1 MTGHD
6 FVATIGLGIRLP
18 NGDPNQL
25 SAVGTYPSV
34 SHSKV
39 RTMRT
44 NQLSAHAG
52 MRRRGKLAVATG
64 SLVTVSAL
72 LLAGCSAADSSGGSD
87 ASGGT
92 VELTMMNHSR
102 GQEAAL
108 GMLAEQYE
116 EETGVVV
123 TVDTPGPA
131 DYVAKLQAA
140 AQANDMPDVYT
151 AVGATDM
158 APFYKAGWAL
168 RLDDELAD
176 GWSDNFTPAVLEL
189 TAFPEGNPLEVPA
202 GSYAAYWELATF
214 GLLVQPETAGIDAAN
229 PPTTIDE
236 MIDEFNDGTFS
247 VAASLTPSLLQSYAS
262 NYMTDEEINATFTG
276 DAPWTTDAWEN
287 TFQLLVDLTEGGVIA
302 NDALPGG
309 SDDNPTVEKSFF
321 NIQDTGAIFDGS
333 WAVAVAKTTA
343 PDFTDYVSMV
353 LPAASDGDY
362 EPRSPGVTGRGAAV
376 NAKGDHVDE
385 ALAFVKWLTEPEQ
398 QKVFVDE
405 AGMIPTNPELLDSLA
420 VPDQIAGMASAI
432 GDIQIV
438 PVQLTADVNDA
449 IIRGSQ
455 SIVLGEKTVEQVL
468 EEVQTAQDQS
478 S

>member
-1 MTGHD
+1 
-6 FVATIGLGIRLP
+6 
-18 NGDPNQL
+18 
-25 SAVGTYPSV
+25 
-34 SHSKV
+34 
-39 RTMRT
+39 MRT
-44 NQLSAHAG
+44 NQLSNRAG
-52 MRRRGKLAVATG
+52 AAGRRGKLVAAG
-64 SLVTVSAL
+64 SLFAAAAL
-72 LLAGCSAADSSGGSD
+72 VLAGCSGSGDSDSSDSAD
-87 ASGGT
+87 GT

-108 GMLAEQYE
+108 GMLAEQYQ

-123 TVDTPGPA
+123 TIDTPGPA

-168 RLDDELAD
+168 QLDDELAA
-176 GWSDNFTPAVLEL
+176 GWSDSFTPAVLEL

-214 GLLVQPETAGIDAAN
+214 GLLVQPDTAGIDADN
-229 PPTTIDE
+229 PPTTIGE
-236 MIDEFNDGTFS
+236 MIDQFNDGTFS
-247 VAASLTPSLLQSYAS
+247 VAASLTPALLQSYAS
-262 NYMTDEEINATFTG
+262 NYMTDDEINATFTG
-276 DAPWTTDAWEN
+276 DAPWTTDAWAK
-287 TFQLLVDLTEGGVIA
+287 TFQLLVDLTEGGVVA
-302 NDALPGG
+302 NNALPGG
-309 SDDNPTVEKSFF
+309 ADDNPTVEKSFF

-343 PDFTDYVSMV
+343 PDFTDYISMV
-353 LPAASDGDY
+353 LPAADDGDY
-362 EPRSPGVTGRGAAV
+362 DPRSPGVTGRGAAV
-376 NAKGDHVDE
+376 NAKGEHVEE

-405 AGMIPTNPELLDSLA
+405 AGMIPTNPELLETLA
-420 VPDQIAGMASAI
+420 VPEQIAGMASAI
-432 GDIQIV
+432 GNIQIV
-438 PVQLTADVNDA
+438 PVQLTSDVNDA